1 MDPEKLLE
9 AINALVDGLR
19 ADMTKYC
26 DKMDSDNK
34 ARDAKYD
41 EIATSMGQQYDMIRG
56 SLAKRKD
63 GYSDVPGNTM
73 AEKTAADRRSDSV
86 DPAAFAAL
94 ASSVNEMKKRQSRP
108 MGDLNAFADTQ
119 AKADAV
125 LRTHNER
132 AEPPMSG
139 EDIIAYNIRAH
150 RPLQKHSPKWKGV
163 ELSIIAADHK
173 ALENV
178 LSEIRADAL
187 KAGLNPVGLELF
199 QHREFVQESAG
210 GHKISSFVGNGTIFK
225 QLSRPIRHV
234 GHIGTRVNH

>member
-1 MDPEKLLE
+1 MADEPNLVEM
-9 AINALVDGLR
+9 INTLVAAMK
-19 ADMTKYC
+19 ADFAAHC
-26 DKMDSDNK
+26 DKM
-34 ARDAKYD
+34 DAKYD

-73 AEKTAADRRSDSV
+73 AEKTAADRARSDSV

-108 MGDLNAFADTQ
+108 MADLNAFADAQ

-132 AEPPMSG
+132 AEPPMAG
-139 EDIIAYNIRAH
+139 EDIIAYNIRLA
-150 RPLQKHSPKWKGV
+150 RKMQPHSKTWKGV
-163 ELSIIAADHK
+163 ELSLIAADRQAFGI
-173 ALENV
+173 ALD
-178 LSEIRADAL
+178 SIRADAL
-187 KAGLNPVGLELF
+187 EAGLKPVGLPLF

-210 GHKISSFVGNGTIFK
+210 GHRIRSFVGNGTIFK
-225 QLSRPIRHV
+225 QLSRPVRHV
-234 GHIGTRVNH
+234 QYIGTRTGTHG